1 MRLPVELLQPWLP
14 QMLEGLLLWCEDS
27 KNKFKLKVRAVV
39 ERLAK
44 RCGFEAMAASMPP
57 SDSRLLAHI
66 RKEANRKLRR
76 TSQAG
81 SVVSCRGLRACSA
94 S

>member
-1 MRLPVELLQPWLP
+1 VRLPVDVLQPWLP

-44 RCGFEAMAASMPP
+44 RCGFEAMAAAMPP
-57 SDSRLLAHI
+57 SDTRLLAHI
-66 RKEANRKLRR
+66 RKEASRKQRR
-76 TSQAG
+76 ASQAG
-81 SVVSCRGLRACSA
+81 SVVSAARWC
-94 S
+94 